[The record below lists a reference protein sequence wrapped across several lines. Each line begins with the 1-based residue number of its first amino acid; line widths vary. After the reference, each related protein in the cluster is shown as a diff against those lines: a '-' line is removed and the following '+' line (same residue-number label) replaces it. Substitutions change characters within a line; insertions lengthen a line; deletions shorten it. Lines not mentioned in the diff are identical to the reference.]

1 MVKKLL
7 ITFLIV
13 FFFIPLPE
21 VNALGN
27 SSESGQFIAQFG
39 NEFTISPNPATTK
52 LNINLKSIQ
61 PNTHLTIIDVLGKKV
76 LSKEISELETTI
88 DVSRWN
94 AGVYL
99 VRISN
104 DKETQTKRFVKQ

>member
-13 FFFIPLPE
+13 FFFLPAQQ
-21 VNALGN
+21 VTALGN
-27 SSESGQFIAQFG
+27 MDRMG
-39 NEFTISPNPATTK
+39 EFRTLTEQDFSISPNPATTK
-52 LNINLKSIQ
+52 LNIKLKSIEA
-61 PNTHLTIIDVLGKKV
+61 NTHLTIIDVLGKKV
-76 LSKEISELETTI
+76 LSKEIAELETTI

-104 DKETQTKRFVKQ
+104 DQETQTKRFVKQ

>member
-13 FFFIPLPE
+13 FFFLPLPE
-21 VNALGN
+21 VSALGN
-27 SSESGQFIAQFG
+27 TAEFG
-39 NEFTISPNPATTK
+39 NIRSLAENDFTISPNPATTK
-52 LNINLKSIQ
+52 LNINLKTIQ

-76 LSKEISELETTI
+76 LSKELSELETSI